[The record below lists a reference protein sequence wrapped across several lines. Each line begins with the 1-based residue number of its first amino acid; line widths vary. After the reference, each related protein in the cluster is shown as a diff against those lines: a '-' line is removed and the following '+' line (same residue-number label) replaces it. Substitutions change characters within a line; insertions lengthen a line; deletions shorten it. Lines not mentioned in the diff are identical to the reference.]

1 MIIKIILVFI
11 PYKFFL
17 KIKNK
22 IHKVEI
28 TVFGSFLVRNE
39 KKRWLKCLIAQNVVA
54 TYIMIRD
61 LNAMPVKVVGC
72 LSRIENS

>member
-1 MIIKIILVFI
+1 MIL
-11 PYKFFL
+11 FL
-17 KIKNK
+17 KTHFFTNNK

-28 TVFGSFLVRNE
+28 TVFRSLLVRNE

-61 LNAMPVKVVGC
+61 LSVMPVRVADY